1 MRLGTRVR
9 HPKFGE
15 GQVVTVTHRGGKPG
29 AQVDFGYMKDW
40 VSFDELELTEE
51 AGPLAGITPDGPT
64 PVFDRSGVP
73 TLTND
78 VVDARRAI
86 LALKLGQVL
95 ERNIVELSTGTD
107 DIQESLKQTIT
118 AAAQRQPRSILFK
131 GSYGS
136 GKTHLLTMLT
146 ALAAKQELATTSVIL
161 DGEGVTLT
169 EPMSLMEALLG
180 SIRYP
185 GEAAPCGIT
194 QQLADLRIRRTGAHP
209 YIRRRMRRI
218 AEAIF
223 QTPRDLFET
232 PEGIEVLEEYFTL
245 RLSATQAREEIRQR
259 IYRRVHL
266 PSMRAQ
272 SVKDRADRF
281 CDLLGDWA
289 EFCASTGA
297 KGLVM
302 IFDEVDVEYAS
313 TLRDSR
319 QDKEQRSR
327 RSMFLCSIS
336 KLLKERKAPLLLA
349 FGSAPAS
356 PDVKDENDAVI
367 DLQRRIDGMD
377 EIEAPQPQ
385 LEQTRELGRRLQT
398 LYARAYPDR
407 MDSVDPRKLE
417 RLIDEFAQYHQDEL
431 NPIPRSFVR
440 GTLERLDVA
449 LDLESYKKDG

>member
-15 GQVVTVTHRGGKPG
+15 GQVVTITPRGGKPG

-40 VSFDELELTEE
+40 VSFEELGLTEE
-51 AGPLAGITPDGPT
+51 ADPLSKITPDGPT
-64 PVFDRSGVP
+64 SVFDEIGVP

-107 DIQESLKQTIT
+107 NIQESLKQTIT
-118 AAAQRQPRSILFK
+118 AAVQRQPRSILFK

-146 ALAAKQELATTSVIL
+146 SLAAKQELATASVIL
-161 DGEGVTLT
+161 DGEGITLT

-180 SIRYP
+180 SLRYP
-185 GEAAPCGIT
+185 GHAAPCGIT
-194 QQLADLRIRRTGAHP
+194 QQLADLRRSGNLP
-209 YIRRRMRRI
+209 YIRPRMGRI
-218 AEAIF
+218 AEALL
-223 QTPRDLFET
+223 QVPRDLFEE
-232 PEGIEVLEEYFTL
+232 PEVMEVIEEYFTM
-245 RLSATQAREEIRQR
+245 RLSATQAIKEIRQR

-281 CDLLGDWA
+281 CGLLGDWA

-297 KGLVM
+297 KGLVL

-336 KLLKERKAPLLLA
+336 KLLKERKTPLLLA

-367 DLQRRIDGMD
+367 DLQRRIDEMD
-377 EIEAPQPQ
+377 KIEAPQPQ
-385 LEQTRELGRRLQT
+385 LEQTRELGRRLRT
-398 LYARAYPDR
+398 LYACAYPDR

-417 RLIDEFAQYHQDEL
+417 RLIDEFAQYHQNEL
-431 NPIPRSFVR
+431 NPIPRNFVR

>member
-15 GQVVTVTHRGGKPG
+15 GQVVTVTSRGGNPG
-29 AQVDFGYMKDW
+29 AQVDFGYMRDW
-40 VSFDELELTEE
+40 VSFEELGLTEE
-51 AGPLAGITPDGPT
+51 ADSLSGITPDAPT
-64 PVFDRSGVP
+64 SVFKGISIP

-95 ERNIVELSTGTD
+95 EKDIVELSTGTD
-107 DIQESLKQTIT
+107 NIQDSIEQTIT

-136 GKTHLLTMLT
+136 GKTHLLTMLS
-146 ALAAKQELATTSVIL
+146 ALAAKHELATASVIL

-180 SIRYP
+180 SLRYP

-194 QQLADLRIRRTGAHP
+194 QQLADLRRSGNLP
-209 YIRRRMRRI
+209 YIRHRLGRI
-218 AEAIF
+218 ADALL
-223 QTPRDLFET
+223 QTPRDLFEE
-232 PEGIEVLEEYFTL
+232 PEGMDVLEEYFTL

-281 CDLLGDWA
+281 CGLLGDWA

-297 KGLVM
+297 KGLVV

-336 KLLKERKAPLLLA
+336 KLLKERKTPLLLA

-367 DLQRRIDGMD
+367 DLQRRIDEMD

-385 LEQTRELGRRLQT
+385 LEQTRELGRRLRT

-417 RLIDEFAQYHQDEL
+417 RLIDEFAQYHQNEL
-431 NPIPRSFVR
+431 NPIPRNFVR

-449 LDLESYKKDG
+449 LDLESYQKDG

>member
-1 MRLGTRVR
+1 MRPGTRVQ

-15 GQVVTVTHRGGKPG
+15 GQVVTVTPRGGKFG

-40 VSFDELELTEE
+40 VSFEEMGFTEE
-51 AGPLAGITPDGPT
+51 TGPLSGTTLDGPT
-64 PVFDRSGVP
+64 SVFDEIGVP
-73 TLTND
+73 TLTKD

-95 ERNIVELSTGTD
+95 EENIVELSTGTD
-107 DIQESLKQTIT
+107 DIQESLEETI
-118 AAAQRQPRSILFK
+118 AVAVRRQPRSILFK

-146 ALAAKQELATTSVIL
+146 ALAAKHELATASVIL
-161 DGEGVTLT
+161 DGEGVTLS

-180 SIRYP
+180 SLRYP
-185 GEAAPCGIT
+185 GESAPSGIT
-194 QQLADLRIRRTGAHP
+194 QQLADLRRRHELP
-209 YIRRRMRRI
+209 YIRDRVGRI
-218 AEAIF
+218 ADALL
-223 QTPRDLFET
+223 QTPRHIFEE
-232 PEGIEVLEEYFTL
+232 PEGMEVLEEYFTM
-245 RLSATQAREEIRQR
+245 RLSATQAREEIRQCT
-259 IYRRVHL
+259 YRGVHL
-266 PSMRAQ
+266 PPMRTQ

-297 KGLVM
+297 KGLVV

-319 QDKEQRSR
+319 QDKEQRRR
-327 RSMFLCSIS
+327 RSRFLYTVS
-336 KLLKERKAPLLLA
+336 KLLKEREAPLLLA

-356 PDVKDENDAVI
+356 ADVKEENDAVL
-367 DLQRRIDGMD
+367 DLKRRIAEMD
-377 EIEAPQPQ
+377 EIEAPRPD
-385 LEQTRELGRRLQT
+385 LEQTRKLGRRLQT
-398 LYARAYPDR
+398 LYAHAYPDR
-407 MDSVDPRKLE
+407 MSRVDPRKLE
-417 RLIDEFAQYHQDEL
+417 RLIDEFALTHRDDL

-449 LDLESYKKDG
+449 PDLESCAKDG